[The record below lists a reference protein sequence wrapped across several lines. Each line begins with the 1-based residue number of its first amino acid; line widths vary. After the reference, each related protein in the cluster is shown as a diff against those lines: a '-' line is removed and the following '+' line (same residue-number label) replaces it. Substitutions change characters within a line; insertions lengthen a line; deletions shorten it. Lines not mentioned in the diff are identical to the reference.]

1 MSESSNIV
9 EPMSRKDRE
18 RERHRQE
25 IVRAAERIFA
35 QKGYQAATIEEIA
48 REAEF
53 AVGTLYNLFK
63 GKEELYSRVIESF
76 VRQFMTDFELKVVSE
91 DDPEKAI
98 AALIA
103 LRLAHYDEHREFI
116 RIALELSP
124 CGRTDPARVLPEEVR
139 GLHERYVDAVT
150 AIYRRGIERGT
161 FDVSDPL
168 YYTLSMEGIINAF
181 ISYWSRNE
189 PADPL
194 AVRIGKVQREFLE
207 RIKLRLDRSPISGA
221 VA

>member
-63 GKEELYSRVIESF
+63 GKDELYSRVIESF
-76 VRQFMTDFELKVVSE
+76 VRQFMTDFELKVASE

-103 LRLAHYDEHREFI
+103 LRLTHFDEHREFI
-116 RIALELSP
+116 RIALDLSP
-124 CGRTDPARVLPEEVR
+124 CGRMDPARAMPEEVR
-139 GLHERYVDAVT
+139 GLHERYVGAVT
-150 AIYRRGIERGT
+150 SIYRRGIERGT